1 MEERI
6 VTTVGFPPELH
17 KRLINAAARYAETHS
32 RRVTLGEV
40 SIRAMERGI
49 DQVEAEAND
58 HPYIGP
64 VYVGKYP
71 TKPQIAALLRQVAAN
86 GINSIISPSNP
97 PTT

>member
-1 MEERI
+1 M
-6 VTTVGFPPELH
+6 TTVGLPPELH
-17 KRLINAAARYAETHS
+17 KRMIDAAARYAETHS
-32 RRVTLGEV
+32 RRVTLGEI

-71 TKPQIAALLRQVAAN
+71 TKSQIAALLRQVALN
-86 GINSIISPSNP
+86 GINSIISPTQTSH
-97 PTT
+97 T